1 MRRIVVVGLLL
12 AVASLVLG
20 ATAFRAQAAAAVQAI
35 IPVLVTNDAAN
46 PVRVHEQGTANV
58 NVSGGTVNVGSTPLA
73 TAHRS
78 GGGSCGGSGECSGSS
93 GFSPMIASSIVLTAE
108 TSGATFTF
116 KNGGTTDPNTGQ
128 YTGGSVVYRVSVAA
142 DTTTVIPLHD
152 RILVDHVADH
162 CDNGCSVSFSLLGQ
176 NAS

>member
-58 NVSGGTVNVGSTPLA
+58 NVSGGRVNVGSTPLA
-73 TAHRS
+73 TANRS
-78 GGGSCGGSGECSGSS
+78 GGGGCSGSGACGGSAS
-93 GFSPMIASSIVLTAE
+93 FAAMIASNIVLTAE
-108 TSGATFTF
+108 TSSASFTL
-116 KNGGTTDPNTGQ
+116 KNGGIIDPDTGQ

-152 RILVDHVADH
+152 RILVDHVSDH

-176 NAS
+176 DAP